1 MVSTKEMPNK
11 HTRTISLDY
20 RPLYPVHSRV
30 SKHHSKWS
38 LLFMSSS
45 TTYDLS
51 SLLNRPIVHSA
62 NPVSFYSTKFHCWHW
77 QLWTQDRGY
86 GVWSWSVFCIY
97 LTTRTVCFYP
107 SHPQGQSVCLYLS
120 HHEDSLS
127 EARAEPGCHVQPPLL
142 PHAPVVGGLGKAEV
156 TVGHVGTHRPL
167 AGANRPLC
175 PLGESAGRALPRVG
189 PPPPQDPVDWGG

>member
-1 MVSTKEMPNK
+1 MELAFHELLHNLRLVLPAKQAYSSFSQPQSVFTRLSSIVGIGSFGLKTVRGLVLISLLYLSHHKDSLFLPVSP
-11 HTRTISLDY
+11 TRT
-20 RPLYPVHSRV
+20 
-30 SKHHSKWS
+30 
-38 LLFMSSS
+38 
-45 TTYDLS
+45 
-51 SLLNRPIVHSA
+51 
-62 NPVSFYSTKFHCWHW
+62 
-77 QLWTQDRGY
+77 
-86 GVWSWSVFCIY
+86 
-97 LTTRTVCFYP
+97 
-107 SHPQGQSVCLYLS
+107 VCLYLS

-189 PPPPQDPVDWGG
+189 PPPPLDPVD